1 MIKKDTYLYSEQE
14 IRLSNDSAFVQ
25 NEENDVPDYDFDL
38 VTDGPV
44 TVEIPRIYYV
54 GYTISLDNEEVSY
67 HESENGL
74 IEFELSHAGHVEV
87 RYTGTLA
94 YRISHD
100 IRMIFILSFLFMGGL
115 WFI

>member
-54 GYTISLDNEEVSY
+54 GYTISLDNEEVPY

-74 IEFELSHAGHVEV
+74 IEFELFSFRSRRSSLYWYFG
-87 RYTGTLA
+87 
-94 YRISHD
+94 ISN
-100 IRMIFILSFLFMGGL
+100 FS
-115 WFI
+115 